1 MAHQNVCRYNKFG
14 FCKFQEV
21 CRKKHVNEK
30 CNSSSCEITLCE
42 LRHPKICR
50 YFRDHRRC
58 KFGEYCYFE
67 HKENEHGVFE
77 QKLNEMKTKID
88 KLEKKV
94 IEKDDIIKNL
104 VEKVENF
111 EIVEKIENIEKMIK
125 EKDILIQDLVE
136 KIKIWKVNL
145 ILNM

>member
-1 MAHQNVCRYNKFG
+1 M
-14 FCKFQEV
+14 
-21 CRKKHVNEK
+21 
-30 CNSSSCEITLCE
+30 
-42 LRHPKICR
+42 
-50 YFRDHRRC
+50 
-58 KFGEYCYFE
+58 
-67 HKENEHGVFE
+67 
-77 QKLNEMKTKID
+77 
-88 KLEKKV
+88 